1 MTVSIEKTFAP
12 GIGSYRSPVMQQKEF
27 SGESQGD
34 LSFLFPGRRLAL
46 CQKRRYNNKLEKD

>member
-27 SGESQGD
+27 SGESQGGSI
-34 LSFLFPGRRLAL
+34 LSFSGKAACFMS
-46 CQKRRYNNKLEKD
+46 KKTV